1 MTRKKNKQETEI
13 KGETKNNHKENPK
26 LTFDNYHQIHFIHEP
41 ACNN

>member
-13 KGETKNNHKENPK
+13 KGEKKNNHKENPK
-26 LTFDNYHQIHFIHEP
+26 LTFDNYPQIHFIHEP